1 MALQSKDLPL
11 VDDMADRCSLCERPR
26 DSPSEFCSLHDAALR
41 NLESGYPAWNKGY
54 DGKLSRE
61 EYFAKVATL
70 PETGRSVKEVIQ
82 HIHAKGA
89 VT

>member
-1 MALQSKDLPL
+1 
-11 VDDMADRCSLCERPR
+11 MADRCSLCERPR
-26 DSPSEFCSLHDAALR
+26 GSSSEFCGLHDAAWR

-61 EYFAKVATL
+61 EYFAKVVIL

-82 HIHAKGA
+82 HFQAKGA